1 MAKTVGEIMNHELFS
16 LRPSDQVSDAM
27 GYLLALGVTGAPVLD
42 ESGFPLGVI
51 SVRDLIRPTG
61 GSTVAERMGSP
72 ALTVRP
78 GAHVREAARAMAER
92 GVHRLPVVDADGRAI
107 GMVSMIDV
115 VRAMIGVPVSH
126 PDAFPHFDA
135 ETGMCWTDDTPLDV
149 EHADA
154 APDGPGILV
163 LRLGGPN
170 VAESDVWAEATRN
183 LRARVHDLASLPQ
196 QDRYLRG
203 LLERFPSDL
212 RFRATSVASVEEQQA
227 ILAKIRSRI
236 EAWTRPSVPP
246 V

>member
-1 MAKTVGEIMNHELFS
+1 
-16 LRPSDQVSDAM
+16 M
-27 GYLLALGVTGAPVLD
+27 GYLLALGVTGAPVVD
-42 ESGFPLGVI
+42 EGGFPLGVI

-61 GSTVAERMGSP
+61 GSTVAERRGSP
-72 ALTVRP
+72 AVTVPP

-92 GVHRLPVVDADGRAI
+92 GVHRLPVVDAQGRAI

-115 VRAMIGVPVSH
+115 VRAMVGVPVSH
-126 PDAFPHFDA
+126 PDAFPHFVA
-135 ETGMCWTDDTPLDV
+135 ETGLCWTDDAPLDV
-149 EHADA
+149 DHADV

-170 VAESDVWAEATRN
+170 VAESDVWAESSRN
-183 LRARVHDLASLPQ
+183 LRARIHDLASLPQ

-203 LLERFPSDL
+203 LLSRFPSDL
-212 RFRATSVASVEEQQA
+212 RFRAASLPSAEEQEA
-227 ILAKIRSRI
+227 VLATLRARI